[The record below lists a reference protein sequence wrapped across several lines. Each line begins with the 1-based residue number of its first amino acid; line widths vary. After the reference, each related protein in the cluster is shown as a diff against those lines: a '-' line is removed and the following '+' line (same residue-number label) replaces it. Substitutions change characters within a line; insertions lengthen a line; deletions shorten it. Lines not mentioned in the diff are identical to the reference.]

1 MLEKEQI
8 NVHVAIGTTL
18 NLDEEKY
25 LWSFFSIPV
34 NSFYNWLL
42 LRSAFAGVAAYPQ
55 AEQTAI
61 ASCLSS
67 QSSLPVKANLSFAKS
82 SSSNP

>member
-34 NSFYNWLL
+34 HSFYNWLL
-42 LRSAFAGVAAYPQ
+42 LRSAFAGVAAYLKNQ
-55 AEQTAI
+55 KNKI
-61 ASCLSS
+61 III
-67 QSSLPVKANLSFAKS
+67 F
-82 SSSNP
+82 

>member
-1 MLEKEQI
+1 VLEKEQI
-8 NVHVAIGTTL
+8 YVHVVIGTTL
-18 NLDEEKY
+18 NLDEKDFW
-25 LWSFFSIPV
+25 LFFSIPA

-61 ASCLSS
+61 ASSLSS

>member
-1 MLEKEQI
+1 VLEKEQI
-8 NVHVAIGTTL
+8 YVHVVIETTL
-18 NLDEEKY
+18 NLDEKDFW
-25 LWSFFSIPV
+25 LFFSIPA

-61 ASCLSS
+61 ASSLSS
-67 QSSLPVKANLSFAKS
+67 QSSFPVKANLSLAKS